1 MVIKSGRL
9 LPDRGL
15 PGGQGEDGGLASA
28 LGEAEDAGQA
38 DDGGARQVI
47 HLFFLFCGRGTDVF
61 FFFRLTLFSF
71 DDQPSDIDDG
81 DGGDLELDLQT
92 TSNQVDAIVIIRP
105 FFKSLFK
112 RNDAKHLLFCKRE
125 QTGRL
130 K

>member
-1 MVIKSGRL
+1 MC
-9 LPDRGL
+9 
-15 PGGQGEDGGLASA
+15 
-28 LGEAEDAGQA
+28 
-38 DDGGARQVI
+38 
-47 HLFFLFCGRGTDVF
+47 FN

-105 FFKSLFK
+105 FFKSLLK